1 MIDALIHV
9 YLAAPVLFALA
20 VFFYGVTRAPD
31 RIQLATVCLF
41 ACALLYA
48 AAAYSLVTQ
57 ESTSPVIGVALAAYA
72 AVLYVT
78 VGALAFYTK
87 LWAWRVALAAFAL
100 HLLAGLVG
108 SIRAFGMSGQIRV
121 ALLLYF
127 AVGAIGL
134 WATLHKGTRSAV
146 GITGR
151 AAA

>member
-1 MIDALIHV
+1 MIDTLIHV
-9 YLAAPVLFALA
+9 YLAAPVLFAVA
-20 VFFYGVTRAPD
+20 MFAYGVTRAPD

-41 ACALLYA
+41 VCALLYA

-57 ESTSPVIGVALAAYA
+57 ESPSAVIGMALAVYA

-78 VGALAFYTK
+78 VGALAFYSK
-87 LWAWRVALAAFAL
+87 VWAWRVALVAFAL

-108 SIRAFGMSGQIRV
+108 SIRVFGMPGQIRV
-121 ALLLYF
+121 ALLAYF

>member
-9 YLAAPVLFALA
+9 YLAAPVLFAVA

-48 AAAYSLVTQ
+48 AVAYSLVTQ
-57 ESTSPVIGVALAAYA
+57 ESASVVIGTALAVYA

-87 LWAWRVALAAFAL
+87 AWAWRIALAAFAL

-108 SIRAFGMSGQIRV
+108 SIRAFGMSGQVRV
-121 ALLLYF
+121 ALLGYF